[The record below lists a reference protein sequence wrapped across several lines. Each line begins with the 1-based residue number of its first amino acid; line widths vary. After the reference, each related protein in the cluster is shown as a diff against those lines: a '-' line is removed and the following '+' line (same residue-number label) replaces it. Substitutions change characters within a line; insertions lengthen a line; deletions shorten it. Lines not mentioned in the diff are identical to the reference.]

1 MPRFAANLSL
11 LFTEYPLPQRFA
23 QAAAAGFGA
32 VEIQFPYD
40 HPAETLAA
48 AARAAGTPVILI
60 NVPAGD
66 LMAGGPG
73 LASHPDRRDAFAA
86 ALPQALH
93 YAQTLGVP
101 LLNILPGRLAAGHS
115 RQACLATLAA
125 SLQLAAAFFAP
136 HGLRLCCEAINDID
150 MPGFLLRTPDEVA
163 QLLAEL
169 PQAGIGLQIDIYHA
183 ARMNLDIPALLA
195 RHLPQAAHIQFAD
208 YPGRGEPGSGTLP
221 LRDYFDFIE
230 KNGYTGWLGAE
241 YRPTA
246 ASHSTLGWLAAS

>member
-23 QAAAAGFGA
+23 QAATAGFGA

-40 HPAETLAA
+40 HPADVLASA
-48 AARAAGTPVILI
+48 ASAAGTPVILI

-66 LMAGGPG
+66 LMSGGPG
-73 LASHPDRRDAFAA
+73 LASHPDRRDDFAA

-101 LLNILPGRLAAGHS
+101 LLNILPGRLAAGYS

-125 SLQLAAAFFAP
+125 NLQLAADFFAP
-136 HGLRLCCEAINDID
+136 HGLHLCCEAINDLD

-163 QLLAEL
+163 QLLADI

-195 RHLPQAAHIQFAD
+195 RHLPQTALIQFAD

-221 LRDYFDFIE
+221 LPDYFDFIE

-246 ASHSTLGWLAAS
+246 TSADTLGWLARC